1 MRTVTVKTAKEY
13 DILIGAGMLHNLGAE
28 LKKRIPLCK
37 IALITDSTV
46 GELYGTKAISSIEA
60 EGFETCK
67 FTFSA
72 GENSKNIQTLS
83 DILEFLAEQEMTR
96 HDVVVALGG
105 GVTGDMAG
113 FAAAV
118 YQRGMDFVQVPTTLL
133 AAVDSSVGGKTAID
147 LEGGKNMAGA
157 FHQPVLVLCDTDL
170 LKSLPKTTFSDGVA
184 EMLKAGVICEPELFA
199 RMANGNYM
207 EDLEE
212 LIEICVSMKRDIV
225 MRDEF
230 DNGERQLLNLG
241 HTLGHSIEK
250 LSGFTISH
258 GHAVA
263 IGLHLIAQI
272 AESRGVAE
280 KGLAETIK
288 AAWIANDLPYEVDM
302 TTEAI
307 AKGAYMDKKRKGKTI
322 SFVIPEKIG
331 SCIIEKIEI
340 DGIEEMIGK
349 ARIEV

>member
-13 DILIGAGMLHNLGAE
+13 DILIGSGLLQTLGSE
-28 LKKRIPLCK
+28 LKKRISPCK
-37 IALITDSTV
+37 IALITDSNV
-46 GELYGTKAISSIEA
+46 EKLYGAKAVSSIEEA
-60 EGFETCK
+60 GYETCQ
-67 FTFSA
+67 FTFPA
-72 GENSKNIQTLS
+72 GEGSKNIQTLS
-83 DILEFLAEQEMTR
+83 EILEFLADQEMTR
-96 HDVVVALGG
+96 HDVIVALGG

-133 AAVDSSVGGKTAID
+133 ASVDSSVGGKTAID

-170 LKSLPKTTFSDGVA
+170 LHSLPKTTFSDGVA
-184 EMLKAGVICEPELFA
+184 EMFKAGVISEPELFQ
-199 RMANGNYM
+199 RMADGNYM

-212 LIEICVSMKRDIV
+212 LIEICVSMKRDVV

-272 AESRGVAE
+272 AENMGIAE

-288 AAWIANDLPYEVDM
+288 KAWIANDLPYEVDM

-331 SCIIEKIEI
+331 SCIIKKIEI
-340 DGIEEMIGK
+340 NEIEEILRS
-349 ARIEV
+349 ARTEV